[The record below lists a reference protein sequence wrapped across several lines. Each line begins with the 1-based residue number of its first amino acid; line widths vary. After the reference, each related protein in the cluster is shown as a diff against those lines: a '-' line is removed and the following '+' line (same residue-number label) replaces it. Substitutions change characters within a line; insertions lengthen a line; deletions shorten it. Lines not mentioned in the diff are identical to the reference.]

1 MRFLQV
7 GERGAERAVVQVE
20 DTSGGVTTYDLSA
33 LTERID
39 GSFLE
44 EDGLARARRA
54 LADGTLPEIAVDGQR
69 VGAPIDRPQAV
80 LCIGMNY
87 AAHAAES
94 GAAPPKL
101 PVLFLKTPNT
111 VAGPEDPVRIPS
123 RSTKTDWEV
132 ELGVVIGRRASELA
146 TAEEAAA
153 HIAGYVTANDL
164 SERTWQ
170 LEESGG
176 QWSKGKCLA
185 GSTPLGP
192 WLVPADEVDASN
204 LRLRSW
210 VNGEPRQDSSTADL
224 IFSVPYV
231 VHHLSQ
237 YLTLEPGDLILTGTP
252 EGVALS
258 GRFPYLKPGDV
269 VEVEIDGL
277 GRQRQEFAAD
287 PASHGTG
294 STARVATSA
303 SARAAEPPT
312 TSMQPTTP
320 ATDGEQS

>member
-7 GERGAERAVVQVE
+7 GDPGAERPVVQVDDE
-20 DTSGGVTTYDLSA
+20 QRGSTTYDLSGMTA
-33 LTERID
+33 RID
-39 GSFLE
+39 GAFLAA
-44 EDGLARARRA
+44 DGLGRTRRA
-54 LADGTLPEIAVDGQR
+54 LAEGTLPQLVVDGLR
-69 VGAPIDRPQAV
+69 IGAPIARPHAV

-94 GAAPPKL
+94 GSAPPEM

-111 VAGPEDPVRIPS
+111 VGGPDDPVRIPPHS
-123 RSTKTDWEV
+123 QKTDWEV
-132 ELGVVIGRRASELA
+132 ELGVVIGREASELA
-146 TAEEAAA
+146 SPEDAAA
-153 HIAGYVTANDL
+153 CIAGYVVANDL

-176 QWSKGKCLA
+176 QWSKGKCLP

-192 WLVPADEVDASN
+192 WLVPADETDPGS

-210 VNGEPRQDSSTADL
+210 VNGEPRQDSNTADL

-258 GRFPYLKPGDV
+258 GRFDYLRPGDV
-269 VEVEIDGL
+269 VEVEIEGL
-277 GRQRQEFAAD
+277 GRQRQEFVGDHELAAAAA
-287 PASHGTG
+287 PASQTEGG
-294 STARVATSA
+294 
-303 SARAAEPPT
+303 RA
-312 TSMQPTTP
+312 
-320 ATDGEQS
+320 